1 MCRTVFSQVYL
12 GKCSEATATL
22 VKGTRPCLELA
33 AELDIIIYIVLV
45 LQAFRM
51 QASRKEV
58 VAY

>member
-1 MCRTVFSQVYL
+1 MFSQVYL

-33 AELDIIIYIVLV
+33 AELDVIIYVVLV
-45 LQAFRM
+45 LQAWRM
-51 QASRKEV
+51 QVSRKEA